1 MHLVNYGKRQL
12 VYSEDLVVPILIFVL
27 AVVQFAVMI
36 YLAVKLFGHVYFA
49 EVEERAF
56 PIAWVELRELMRLSR
71 HLCYTT
77 WQ

>member
-27 AVVQFAVMI
+27 AVVQFGKKTSLISGCTVTSSTSDVSIAVMI

-49 EVEERAF
+49 EVEERA
-56 PIAWVELRELMRLSR
+56 L
-71 HLCYTT
+71 
-77 WQ
+77 